1 MPRVTKADLER
12 ENAEL
17 KAELAQRRE
26 RSRSRHRKAQFVAA
40 PMDAT
45 TRRALDIVRKHDRDG
60 VIEEQRATIARQA
73 QELGLKA
80 VLLGGDGWE
89 SEKLFELGGSA
100 VDGSYYT
107 NHYSPDSPN
116 PATQAFIAAYKAKFN
131 GKVPDSLAALA
142 FDAANVAVAALRKGK
157 SLDGPDVRDA
167 LAQTKDFDGA
177 AGKLTLDEKRNATKP
192 AVVLK
197 VENGKA
203 VYAASV
209 SP

>member
-73 QELGLKA
+73 QEMAA
-80 VLLGGDGWE
+80 VLAKHAD
-89 SEKLFELGGSA
+89 EKKALEEGSGRIA
-100 VDGSYYT
+100 PIIIKTWGNFVLL
-107 NHYSPDSPN
+107 
-116 PATQAFIAAYKAKFN
+116 PATVERILSNEETVVGFMTRMK
-131 GKVPDSLAALA
+131 GVMHALDKE
-142 FDAANVAVAALRKGK
+142 FTWGPHFGRVVAQPQHPL
-157 SLDGPDVRDA
+157 
-167 LAQTKDFDGA
+167 F
-177 AGKLTLDEKRNATKP
+177 
-192 AVVLK
+192 
-197 VENGKA
+197 
-203 VYAASV
+203 
-209 SP
+209 